1 MEKKELYRWL
11 ASEPYRVFFPAAILA
26 GTIGVLLWPLFY
38 GGQLSFYPSFAHAR
52 LMIEGFVGGFAV
64 GFLGTA
70 LPKMLSTPPLRIW
83 QVFVLFLLHIT
94 YCTSHLLGKIRLG
107 DGLFATM
114 MLAMI
119 VCMGAR
125 VIHRKKL
132 PPPGMLL
139 AGMGLLCGT
148 FGAIWGAFFTFDGSI
163 YVTSFAYRL
172 LYQAFILL
180 PLLGVGTFIFPMI
193 LSTPNKSAM
202 LVGKKWRNKA
212 LEAALIGGLI
222 IATYWIEIKGQQQPM
237 SWVRFALATVWLVK
251 ECGILKIKAGKGVMA
266 HSLRAGIGCLLLA
279 LAAVAIVQQQKIALD
294 HILYIGGF
302 GLITMI
308 VATRVIF
315 GHSGQGKQFNSWN
328 KALVICVGLLLLG
341 MATRVS
347 ADFLPRVR
355 NSHHVYA
362 AICWV
367 AVSII
372 WAIAILPSVRKR
384 PSSAP
389 SKPFPNRLKK
399 LPKVSTDFK
408 LTKNP

>member
-1 MEKKELYRWL
+1 MEKIAFYRWL

-26 GTIGVLLWPLFY
+26 GMIGVLLWPLFY
-38 GGQLSFYPSFAHAR
+38 SNHLSFYPSFAHAR

-70 LPKMLSTPPLRIW
+70 LPKMLSVPALRVW
-83 QVFVLFLLHIT
+83 QVALLFVLFFSYNT
-94 YCTSHLLGKIRLG
+94 AHLFGEIRLG
-107 DGLFATM
+107 DGLFTIM

-119 VCMGAR
+119 ACIGMR

-139 AGMGLLCGT
+139 AGMGLLCGA
-148 FGAIWGAFFTFDGSI
+148 FGALWGSLFTFDGSI
-163 YVTSFAYRL
+163 YVTAFAYRL

-193 LSTPNKSAM
+193 LGTPNKSAA
-202 LVGKKWRNKA
+202 LIGEKWRNKS

-222 IATYWIEIKGQQQPM
+222 IASYWIEIKGRQQEM
-237 SWVRFALATVWLVK
+237 AWVRFALATVWLVK
-251 ECGILKIKAGKGVMA
+251 ECGVMKIKGGKGVMA

-279 LAAVAIVQQQKIALD
+279 LVAVAVVQQQKIALD
-294 HILYIGGF
+294 HILYVGGF

-328 KALVICVGLLLLG
+328 KALVVCVGLLLLG

-347 ADFLPRVR
+347 ADFLPRVK

-367 AVSII
+367 GVSII

-384 PSSAP
+384 PFNGP
-389 SKPFPNRLKK
+389 NKPFPTAKK
-399 LPKVSTDFK
+399 TDSL
-408 LTKNP
+408 LTKDFRA

>member
-1 MEKKELYRWL
+1 MDKKELCRWL
-11 ASEPYRVFFPAAILA
+11 ATEPYRVFFPAAILA
-26 GTIGVLLWPLFY
+26 GVVGVLLWPAFY
-38 GGQLSFYPSFAHAR
+38 AGQLSYYPSFAHAR

-70 LPKMLSTPPLRIW
+70 LPKMLSVAALRVW
-83 QVFVLFLLHIT
+83 QVALLLSLHLAF
-94 YCTSHLLGKIRLG
+94 CVAHLLGEIRLG
-107 DGLFATM
+107 DGLFAAM
-114 MLAMI
+114 MLI
-119 VCMGAR
+119 LIGCMAWR
-125 VIHRKKL
+125 VVKRQKL
-132 PPPGMLL
+132 PPPGMLM

-148 FGAIWGAFFTFDGSI
+148 FGAVWGAFFAFDGSI

-193 LSTPNKSAM
+193 LGTPNKSAM
-202 LVGKKWRNKA
+202 LAGRKWRGKA
-212 LEAALIGGLI
+212 LEAGLIGVLI
-222 IATYWIEIKGQQQPM
+222 IASYWIEVRGQQRAM
-237 SWVRFALATVWLVK
+237 SWVRFALAAVWLVK
-251 ECGILKIKAGKGVMA
+251 ECGVLKIKSGRGIMT

-279 LAAVAIVQQQKIALD
+279 LVAVAVVQQQKIALD
-294 HILYIGGF
+294 HILYVGGF

-328 KALVICVGLLLLG
+328 KALVVCVGLLLLG

-347 ADFLPRVR
+347 ADFLPNVR

-362 AICWV
+362 AVCWV

-372 WAIAILPSVRKR
+372 WAVAILPSVRKR
-384 PSSAP
+384 PPSSGP
-389 SKPFPNRLKK
+389 NKPFPTAKK
-399 LPKVSTDFK
+399 TNLLTRDFR
-408 LTKNP
+408 